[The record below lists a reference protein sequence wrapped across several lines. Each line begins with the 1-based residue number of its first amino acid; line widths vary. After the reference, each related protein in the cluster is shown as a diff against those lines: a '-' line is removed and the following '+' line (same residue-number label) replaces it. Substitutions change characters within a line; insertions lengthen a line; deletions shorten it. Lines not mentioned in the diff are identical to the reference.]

1 MSRRAAEREIEL
13 GNVTVNGR
21 VAEAGLRIL
30 PGKDVVAW
38 KGKEIA
44 QPKFKKIPCK
54 LARPPFRRAGSYQE
68 HHR

>member
-44 QPKFKKIPCK
+44 QPKFKKMVYVMLNKPRGYTP
-54 LARPPFRRAGSYQE
+54 A
-68 HHR
+68 